1 MQKKSILSPM
11 AMGSGAPVV
20 HRLLE
25 RFITDYRFIPYNSNW
40 IFIPLMLPLVAK
52 INHASLIHT
61 VADYARFFYRPAIPL
76 VISFQNY
83 VLDSWMRPYSSFL
96 QKLHYAGDL
105 KLWTKLAIDKA
116 VKITAVSDFTAN
128 LVKKDMKL
136 TKPIEIIYNGVDTN
150 HFSPNPAK
158 GKNQKEVRVFFSG
171 NLTRRKGIQWIPE
184 IAKHIG
190 KNVCIYYTQGL
201 RTRAALSPR
210 PNLKP
215 IGPVPYA
222 QMPERYRHMDILLMP
237 TVREGLSLSVLE
249 AMASGLPVVASNCSS
264 LPEQIDTGK
273 GGFLCEVGDVR
284 DFANKINILAETAK
298 LRQEMG
304 EHNREKVKNY
314 FTVERMIKKYEDL
327 FNGVLGQ

>member
-1 MQKKSILSPM
+1 
-11 AMGSGAPVV
+11 
-20 HRLLE
+20 
-25 RFITDYRFIPYNSNW
+25 
-40 IFIPLMLPLVAK
+40 
-52 INHASLIHT
+52 
-61 VADYARFFYRPAIPL
+61 
-76 VISFQNY
+76 
-83 VLDSWMRPYSSFL
+83 MRPYSSFL

-116 VKITAVSDFTAN
+116 IKITAVSDFTAN

-136 TKPIEIIYNGVDTN
+136 SKPIEIIYNGVDTN

-158 GKNQKEVRVFFSG
+158 GINQKEVRVFFSG
-171 NLTRRKGIQWIPE
+171 NLTRRKGVQWIPE

-201 RTRAALSPR
+201 RTRNALPPR

-215 IGPVPYA
+215 VGPVPYS
-222 QMPERYRHMDILLMP
+222 QMPERYREMDILLMP

-264 LPEQIDTGK
+264 LPEQIDAGK

-314 FTVERMIKKYEDL
+314 FTVDRMIKKYEDL
-327 FNGVLGQ
+327 FHGVLGQ